1 MEGSVFIRMIA
12 DEYLRLEKNDENL
25 LRFRNW
31 LNVVLRT
38 VEVTVEGVQYNPSD
52 VILHAALKRESI
64 PPYNPANPVLA
75 RVLALFPEDEITGMF
90 GPDAMRKIRQIMN
103 Y

>member
-1 MEGSVFIRMIA
+1 MGDNESNRRIA
-12 DEYLRLEKNDENL
+12 HI
-25 LRFRNW
+25 
-31 LNVVLRT
+31 V
-38 VEVTVEGVQYNPSD
+38 
-52 VILHAALKRESI
+52 KRESI

-75 RVLALFPEDEITGMF
+75 SVLALFPEEEITGMF